1 MLMSYWEEIAMLLRK
16 LVVVGLVGFV
26 SLAANIATAEDAG
39 VPNSTYVGVDN
50 ANLVDPSDAFQNR
63 FALSLNEAAAPR
75 FSNFTSS
82 APPQAGRNSNYRR
95 YEVEFVARNESGLDV
110 AFAQSAGVG
119 FDRQGD
125 VDRQSRG
132 SELRFGRVDRD
143 RPSSAPTWYFFA
155 ASEDEALTW
164 RPGSRN
170 DFGGQGSS
178 FSLQDRVEIGDIQA
192 GITYEQYG
200 VQASLAYVEREVSVR
215 VGRETISQEEN
226 FAGFTLTM
234 RH

>member
-1 MLMSYWEEIAMLLRK
+1 MLLRK

-26 SLAANIATAEDAG
+26 SFAANIATAEDAG
-39 VPNSTYVGVDN
+39 VAHSTYVGVDN
-50 ANLVDPSDAFQNR
+50 ANFVDPSDAFANR
-63 FALSLNEAAAPR
+63 FDLSFNEASAAR
-75 FSNFTSS
+75 FSSLASS
-82 APPQAGRNSNYRR
+82 STPSRAGRSGDYRR
-95 YEVEFVARNESGLDV
+95 YEVEFVARNERGLDV

-119 FDRQGD
+119 FNRQGD
-125 VDRQSRG
+125 VDRESRG
-132 SELRFGRVDRD
+132 SELRLGRVNRD
-143 RPSSAPTWYFFA
+143 RPSSEPTWYFFA

-164 RPGSRN
+164 RPGTRN

-215 VGRETISQEEN
+215 VGRETISQDED